1 MAIALLILAFLV
13 LFVLFLKII
22 GTLLGLV
29 FFLVV
34 AALCG
39 AAAEYFLGHREGVGE
54 TFLIGL
60 IGAAIGA
67 VLAHVL
73 HLPGLIHI
81 GGVSIVWTVVGAMIV
96 VFLLKL
102 AGGERSTVRR
112 IR

>member
-1 MAIALLILAFLV
+1 MAIALLILGFLV
-13 LFVLFLKII
+13 LFVLFLKLI

-29 FFLVV
+29 FFLIV

-39 AAAEYFLGHREGVGE
+39 AAAEYFLGHKEGVGE

-60 IGAAIGA
+60 IGAAIGT
-67 VLAHVL
+67 VLSHVL
-73 HLPGLIHI
+73 HLPTLIAI
-81 GGVSIVWTVVGAMIV
+81 GGVSIVWTIIGAMIV

-102 AGGERSTVRR
+102 ARPQPSGVRR

>member
-1 MAIALLILAFLV
+1 MAIALLILAFIV

-39 AAAEYFLGHREGVGE
+39 AAAEYFLGHKEGIGE

-67 VLAHVL
+67 VLSHVL
-73 HLPGLIHI
+73 HLPTLISVS
-81 GGVSIVWTVVGAMIV
+81 GVSIVWTIIGAMIV

-102 AGGERSTVRR
+102 ASPERSGVRR